1 MALELFFLGFFPF
14 LRWRFCS
21 QRGMIRYDGY
31 GWMNGKECVERY
43 LFVELFI
50 FLRARAY
57 HGWKDGT

>member
-1 MALELFFLGFFPF
+1 
-14 LRWRFCS
+14 
-21 QRGMIRYDGY
+21 
-31 GWMNGKECVERY
+31 MNGKECVERY